1 VVKPYHLAVV
11 KRNLIANGIAD
22 LGSFDRVILDASLGV
37 KKHRT
42 FRGQRGRL
50 GKERHS
56 KQIRA

>member
-1 VVKPYHLAVV
+1 MVKPYHLAVV

-42 FRGQRGRL
+42 FRG
-50 GKERHS
+50 KEED
-56 KQIRA
+56 